1 MLLHSLHTTLALA
14 GGLAIAFPLAAQ
26 TYGDSTKPQ
35 SRPQTFSA
43 TLSGTKEVPQVNT
56 IGSGTAR
63 FTVKNDS
70 TITFDVSL
78 QGVPQVTG
86 AHIHLG
92 APGAA
97 GAAVAT
103 LMKGSAP
110 GGRISGTITPKDL
123 HGATMLQLIDA
134 MKSGGAYVNVHTT
147 THPDGEVRGEIQP
160 AESST
165 LGAVMH

>member
-1 MLLHSLHTTLALA
+1 MHSLSRTIAFA
-14 GGLAIAFPLAAQ
+14 GGLVIALPLAAQ
-26 TYGDSTKPQ
+26 TYGDSMKSPSKPE
-35 SRPQTFSA
+35 TFSA

-70 TITFDVSL
+70 TIVYEVSL
-78 QGVPQVTG
+78 QGVPHVTG

-92 APGAA
+92 PPGAA
-97 GAAVAT
+97 GEAVAT
-103 LMKGSAP
+103 LVRGGDP
-110 GGRISGTITPKDL
+110 GGKFSGTITTKDL
-123 HGATMLQLIDA
+123 HGATMSQLMAA
-134 MKSGGAYVNVHTT
+134 MKSGSAYVNVHTT

-165 LGAVMH
+165 LGAVTH